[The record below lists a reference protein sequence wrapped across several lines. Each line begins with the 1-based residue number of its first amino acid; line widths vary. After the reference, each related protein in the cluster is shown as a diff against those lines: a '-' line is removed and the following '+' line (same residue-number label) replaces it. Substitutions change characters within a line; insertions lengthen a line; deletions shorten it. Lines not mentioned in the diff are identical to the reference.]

1 MVSYF
6 DLAINML
13 TIHLYFTVI
22 LCIVPSSAV
31 REVMTSSPTS
41 TSILVSWRV
50 PISDN
55 LNGDLTHYTVTY
67 HGEEI
72 DTEVRI
78 IRLNTSSHNDMN
90 LTLTNLEEFTIYSIN
105 ISVYTV
111 IGRGPD
117 YVVSQRTIQ
126 DGEFFSLKCS

>member
-1 MVSYF
+1 
-6 DLAINML
+6 
-13 TIHLYFTVI
+13 
-22 LCIVPSSAV
+22 
-31 REVMTSSPTS
+31 MTSSPTS
-41 TSILVSWRV
+41 TSIFVSWCV
-50 PISDN
+50 PIPDN

-72 DTEVRI
+72 DTEIRI

-126 DGEFFSLKCS
+126 DGEFHYSIYCGGFIHSSQIYAI